1 MSWFLFPFFFFFGTE
16 IGLVHRF
23 SKVIVISG
31 VHPTGEV
38 YVINMQTPSCVSN
51 SNNLI

>member
-1 MSWFLFPFFFFFGTE
+1 MSWFLFPFFFFGTE

-23 SKVIVISG
+23 SKVIVNGG

-38 YVINMQTPSCVSN
+38 YVINM
-51 SNNLI
+51 